1 MEGSEEK
8 PLFTKELNENLDN
21 DQLQIS
27 QKNLK
32 KNLTVGV
39 QFTEKSKFNDIETK
53 IEKEQEDENKN
64 EDFYMAKIFSKENQL
79 KHNMG
84 RGMLWKII
92 FTIFLL
98 MKNIIFMNF

>member
-1 MEGSEEK
+1 MEASEEK

-39 QFTEKSKFNDIETK
+39 QFTEKSKFNDIEFNNNEDDYLDINSKYQTSNIINNNFENEK
-53 IEKEQEDENKN
+53 RTDSIEK
-64 EDFYMAKIFSKENQL
+64 NQL
-79 KHNMG
+79 QIPHLLKM
-84 RGMLWKII
+84 KII
-92 FTIFLL
+92 LQ
-98 MKNIIFMNF
+98 